1 MNGKA
6 FKILNT
12 RYESEISRIMAAKT
26 LKNPSRL
33 QAVTFKLSLE
43 GKPIYEKKNLK
54 LRIQ

>member
-12 RYESEISRIMAAKT
+12 GYESEISRIMAAKT

-33 QAVTFKLSLE
+33 QAVTFKLS
-43 GKPIYEKKNLK
+43 
-54 LRIQ
+54 